1 MVPGDVD
8 NLEESYDDIQM
19 IVHTINFSA
28 KERTLFSP
36 FSRKSF
42 SIVDNG
48 LTPTVHLKTYL
59 SVGVYVVVQFYPWFK
74 LFFLLFLGMAIYDDV
89 FETMEN
95 KS

>member
-8 NLEESYDDIQM
+8 DLEESYDDIQM
-19 IVHTINFSA
+19 IVDTINFSA
-28 KERTLFSP
+28 KERTLFFP

-42 SIVDNG
+42 SIVDHG
-48 LTPTVHLKTYL
+48 LTPTVYLKAYF
-59 SVGVYVVVQFYPWFK
+59 SVGVNVVVQFYPWFN
-74 LFFLLFLGMAIYDDV
+74 FYFPLFLGMAIYDNE